1 MEEELDKREKAADN
15 MIMLAKERVGVLGTE
30 IVFGDLGKTDME
42 RVKMIVRE
50 AGVPFFL
57 NPLNPSDEEV
67 VNAVV

>member
-1 MEEELDKREKAADN
+1 MDKREKAADN

-42 RVKMIVRE
+42 RVKMIASKAEVH
-50 AGVPFFL
+50 FFL
-57 NPLNPSDEEV
+57 NTLNPSDEEV

>member
-1 MEEELDKREKAADN
+1 M
-15 MIMLAKERVGVLGTE
+15 
-30 IVFGDLGKTDME
+30 FGDLGKTDME

-57 NPLNPSDEEV
+57 NTLNPSDEEV